1 MALLRSGLFP
11 VLRPTTDYW
20 DLFDFPE
27 RLFDQHFGLGIADDE
42 LFPASFYS
50 PHPRAHRH
58 LMRHLA
64 NEANK
69 ALSTGISEVKNEK
82 DQFRVQLDVSHFK
95 PEELKVKTVDGNSI
109 VIEGKHEEQKDEHGF
124 ISRQFTR
131 RYMLPRDIEH
141 EKIVSSLTPDGMLV
155 ITAPKKV
162 TEPVEANVKNIPIE
176 VGKEQ
181 TKAVDNK

>member
-1 MALLRSGLFP
+1 RSLFP
-11 VLRPTTDYW
+11 VLRPTNDYW

-27 RLFDQHFGLGIADDE
+27 RVFDQHFGLGIGDHE
-42 LFPASFYS
+42 LTLCPFFSS
-50 PHPRAHRH
+50 RPHRQ

-64 NEANK
+64 SEANK

-95 PEELKVKTVDGNSI
+95 PEELTVKTVDGNSI
-109 VIEGKHEEQKDEHGF
+109 VIEGKHEERKDEHGF

-131 RYMLPRDIEH
+131 RYMLPRDVES
-141 EKIVSSLTPDGMLV
+141 EKIESSLTPDGMLV

-162 TEPVEANVKNIPIE
+162 AEAVEANVKNIPIE
-176 VGKEQ
+176 VATAD
-181 TKAVDNK
+181 TKAVENK